1 MQARRWIDATVA
13 VVWLVA
19 IAATGVATIR
29 AVLADGHGRV
39 FAINWRKRDSF
50 ANALQSD
57 LLRHLWLRERFL
69 DLNGGWSRLIGQR
82 RCNGVIRLN
91 NGHLSRPT
99 TPLDTAVPAALMD
112 EFSRYCDELGVR
124 TMFVQCPYKID
135 PGQTIVPRGAPFD
148 WADRNADSFLAGLRE
163 TKTLDLRPLLAG
175 SAADVTRNFFRTD
188 HHWTFGAAFAASAE
202 IARRVLA
209 LSGDSDDGVRAL
221 DGSRWEKRTFPRRF
235 IGAVGRRTGPWFGGS
250 DEVEYLVPA
259 FRTDLLCSTTRRY
272 GRTTVGSGTF
282 ENTLLRREVLA
293 PPSSHYQDTGYSLY
307 GYDRGMVRIENRSA
321 PVPRRIFVVKDSY
334 GTPVVAFLSTVFS
347 EVVAFDLRHW
357 KALAMSDVA
366 AVLRPDAILVLYN
379 PRDLSAKP
387 YFAFWNKGGDSGP
400 PERTVLLN
408 REREVLDSRTNGTER
423 LSLGEGLVRP
433 RDRLCLTVG
442 SATATDGCGAWASVS
457 LVDAATGET
466 FQQDGIA
473 CGVATPQRLLFF
485 VPDREGD
492 FRLVF
497 RSGENGNPRGGRIEL
512 EGISLER
519 ISR

>member
-13 VVWLVA
+13 IVWLGA
-19 IAATGVATIR
+19 IAATGVATVR
-29 AVLADGHGRV
+29 AVFADGHSRV
-39 FAINWRKRDSF
+39 LAIDWRKRDSL
-50 ANALQSD
+50 ATALQAD
-57 LLRHLWLRERFL
+57 LIPRLWLREGFL

-112 EFSRYCDELGVR
+112 EFSRFCGDLGVR
-124 TMFVQCPYKID
+124 TLFVQCPYKID
-135 PGQTIVPRGAPFD
+135 PGQTVVPRGAPFD

-163 TKTLDLRPLLAG
+163 TEALDLRPLLAG
-175 SAADVTRNFFRTD
+175 SVADVTRNFFRTD

-202 IARRVLA
+202 IARRVLS

-221 DGSRWEKRTFPRRF
+221 DGSGWEKRTFPRRF
-235 IGAVGRRTGPWFGGS
+235 TGAVGRRTGPWFGGT

-259 FRTDLLCSTTRRY
+259 FGTDLLCSTTRRY
-272 GRTTVGSGTF
+272 GSTTVDSGSF
-282 ENTLLRREVLA
+282 EKTILRREVLA
-293 PPSSHYQDTGYSLY
+293 PPASHYQDTGYSLY
-307 GYDRGMVRIENRSA
+307 GHDRGMVRIENRSA
-321 PVPRRIFVVKDSY
+321 PVHRRILVVKDSF

-357 KALAMSDVA
+357 KALAMSDVVS
-366 AVLRPDAILVLYN
+366 VLRPDIVLVLYN

-387 YFAFWNKGGDSGP
+387 YFAFWNKGGNSGP

-408 REREVLDSRTNGTER
+408 RGREVLESPGTGTDR

-433 RDRLCLTVG
+433 GDRLCLTVG
-442 SATATDGCGAWASVS
+442 SATAADGGGAWVSVS
-457 LVDAATGET
+457 LVDAATRET
-466 FQQDGIA
+466 FQRDGIA

-485 VPDREGD
+485 APDQEGD

-497 RSGENGNPRGGRIEL
+497 RSGENGSPRGGRIEL
-512 EGISLER
+512 GDISLER
-519 ISR
+519 MSR